1 MNKLIEEI
9 IKPILEANSNI
20 KKIVGIY
27 GGRFQPFGPHHYKTY
42 KWLQKHC
49 DDAYITTSAIKKPPR
64 HPMNFK
70 EKVRHMVKMGVPS
83 SKIVQERTP
92 YVAENVLKKYDSET
106 TAVIYIFGEKDAGR
120 LSGGKKK
127 DGGAKYYQ
135 DYKKNKT
142 DLKGYEE
149 HGYFLTAPHISISVG
164 GKEVSGTAMRE
175 LLGSS
180 KIDDSDREKLFKKMF
195 GYFDKGVFTMMTNKF
210 KKIYKEEVNE
220 GWLEKGSK
228 KDRELKL
235 KITKLYSK
243 AFKHMPNSPTQLKI
257 RKEIEKLRNQLS
269 EGVDLPIEI
278 GDTVLMGKFKNKK
291 VVVKSIDWNEKG
303 DLLINGK
310 SAMRFR
316 LVSEDIAE
324 FISTIDINTIIAEGS
339 SSGGV
344 GADSGPNFGFSTSLE
359 YNNRGKIEAKKLG
372 FKVINYLLD
381 MDTNKDFRI
390 YPDGPTTSVS
400 YYPAGVGSG
409 KTPNNQENLIG
420 RQAYSKWVNHISNV
434 ATTVGMKLLQYLE
447 PDDKELANKDSVN
460 TLRKQRQLDR
470 EKALA
475 DNVIKRGWY
484 RELLVE
490 GKVELHEGVK
500 FNNFLKD
507 WSKQSN
513 QPLEK
518 INSSMNNKNTFSIA
532 KLNDFSV
539 DKVFSSAKSG
549 FKTFQT
555 VMNFVPDKISSA
567 LDKTRFGKSK
577 DDTLNKID
585 GYLKKHPKLKRVM
598 GVAAGAAITYAWTK
612 MTFVGDPEYDL
623 DLSSAASAAA
633 FGDYTMSDLF
643 SGELGTKFLILT
655 AIGAG
660 TGLTMPYTK
669 VLGTVG
675 TFTAGIS
682 FGAYRAY
689 KKRKADK
696 ESADTKG
703 LPDTVKNPNPSG
715 RKKEVNLQSAVSWIA
730 ANRGNKAAK
739 KFVKKLRTKKIK
751 ESVFSK
757 DWWKKELLTEGGA
770 YGHMAHPFDD
780 KDLTFGDLK
789 KIIENGLGGTLNR
802 EEGVTEKMD
811 GQNLMVSWKNGKL
824 LIARNKGHIKNFGK
838 TALDVNGIKSKF
850 EGRGDIADAFNFA
863 VLDMQKGIKGLS
875 QKQKDKIFN
884 EGQYWMNLEVMWP
897 KSANVIDYDV
907 TQIIFHGALKYDE
920 SGNVIGEVTGS
931 GRILAGMIKQTN
943 QHIQKNYTLGPP
955 HFLKV
960 PKHQDFGK
968 MKKKY
973 LSKLTKLKSQFGLKD
988 SDTLS
993 LYHQKWWETFIRKQ
1007 KKNVSDKVLKGLTKR
1022 WAFFDKSYKIPT
1034 IKKDITDE
1042 KFLEWVLNFDKQNHA
1057 TQVKTNMR
1065 PFEVLFFEV
1074 GAEIMKNV
1082 SGFIAANPDN
1092 AVQGIKKRIDKAITD
1107 VKSGGDLK
1115 KLNRLKVQ
1123 LDRLNAIGGLDSI
1136 VPSEG
1141 IVFKYKGNTYKFTGA
1156 FASVNQIVGL
1166 MTF

>member
-1 MNKLIEEI
+1 VDKLTKYLVES
-9 IKPILEANSNI
+9 ILLSEGTNI

-106 TAVIYIFGEKDAGR
+106 TAVIYVFGEKDAGR

-127 DGGAKYYQ
+127 SGGAKYYQ

-180 KIDDSDREKLFKKMF
+180 KIASKIDDSDREKLFKKMF
-195 GYFDKGVFTMMTNKF
+195 GYFDKGVFNMMTNKF
-210 KKIYKEEVNE
+210 KKMYKEEVNE
-220 GWLEKGSK
+220 GWLEKGSE

-278 GDTVLMGKFKNKK
+278 GDTVSMGKFKNKK
-291 VVVKSIDWNEKG
+291 VVVKTIGWNEKG

-310 SAMRFR
+310 SAMRMRIIKQPNIFDEN
-316 LVSEDIAE
+316 LSEASTNVGYMADAGEPDTGYTSPGKKRVIGKGAQPDLWYKKGGYEQLQFPKADDPFGDDTNRRIATQRVTNPDIFVGATE
-324 FISTIDINTIIAEGS
+324 SDDFITT
-339 SSGGV
+339 GV
-344 GADSGPNFGFSTSLE
+344 GEKGDNFVQSLHPDVILDFLQVIDLREILKEASTTNIGVGGNSQGVDDGPRYHYGNKNTYKKATEKL
-359 YNNRGKIEAKKLG
+359 AKKFG
-372 FKVINYLLD
+372 WEVINYIID
-381 MDTNKDFRI
+381 DDIEIFDHKTE
-390 YPDGPTTSVS
+390 YPNGPVGDVS
-400 YYPAGVGSG
+400 FAPSGVGTG
-409 KTPNNQENLIG
+409 KLDTRSERTHYTG
-420 RQAYSKWVNHISNV
+420 HRAFRTYYNHITNV
-434 ATTVGMKLLQYLE
+434 AEILGYKVLDYLGADLVSKHSLGI
-447 PDDKELANKDSVN
+447 DDIVDDIPEETPEN
-460 TLRKQRQLDR
+460 RQDIQ
-470 EKALA
+470 E
-475 DNVIKRGWY
+475 
-484 RELLVE
+484 
-490 GKVELHEGVK
+490 
-500 FNNFLKD
+500 
-507 WSKQSN
+507 
-513 QPLEK
+513 
-518 INSSMNNKNTFSIA
+518 M
-532 KLNDFSV
+532 
-539 DKVFSSAKSG
+539 VFS
-549 FKTFQT
+549 
-555 VMNFVPDKISSA
+555 
-567 LDKTRFGKSK
+567 
-577 DDTLNKID
+577 
-585 GYLKKHPKLKRVM
+585 H
-598 GVAAGAAITYAWTK
+598 
-612 MTFVGDPEYDL
+612 E
-623 DLSSAASAAA
+623 
-633 FGDYTMSDLF
+633 
-643 SGELGTKFLILT
+643 
-655 AIGAG
+655 
-660 TGLTMPYTK
+660 
-669 VLGTVG
+669 
-675 TFTAGIS
+675 
-682 FGAYRAY
+682 
-689 KKRKADK
+689 
-696 ESADTKG
+696 
-703 LPDTVKNPNPSG
+703 
-715 RKKEVNLQSAVSWIA
+715 
-730 ANRGNKAAK
+730 
-739 KFVKKLRTKKIK
+739 
-751 ESVFSK
+751 
-757 DWWKKELLTEGGA
+757 WWKKELLTEGGA

-789 KIIENGLGGTLNR
+789 KIIEDGLGGTLNR
-802 EEGVTEKMD
+802 EDNVTEKLD
-811 GQNLMVSWKNGKL
+811 GQNLMVSWIDGNL
-824 LIARNKGHIKNFGK
+824 RVARNKGHIKNFGK
-838 TALDVNGIKSKF
+838 TSLDANGIKSKF
-850 EGRGDIADAFNFA
+850 KGRGNIADAFNFA
-863 VLDMQKGIKGLS
+863 VKDLEKGIKGLS

-884 EGQYWMNLEVMWP
+884 EGQHWMNLEVMWP

-907 TQIIFHGALKYDE
+907 ATIVFHGALIYDE
-920 SGNVIGEVTGS
+920 KGNVRGEVSGS
-931 GRILAGMIKQTN
+931 ARILAGMIEQINK
-943 QHIQKNYTLGPP
+943 HIGDKYSIGKPN
-955 HFLKV
+955 FLDV
-960 PKHQDFGK
+960 PKHQNFNTLK
-968 MKKKY
+968 PKF
-973 LSKLTKLKSQFGLKD
+973 LSQLNKLKNTYALND

-993 LYHQKWWETFIRKQ
+993 MYHQSYWEEHIYNAAQQFGYTIP
-1007 KKNVSDKVLKGLTKR
+1007 DEILIGLTKR

-1042 KFLEWVLNFDKQNHA
+1042 KFLEWVLKFDKQEHA

-1082 SGFIAANPDN
+1082 SGFIAANPDS